1 MSVNPTQKKA
11 TIIEANRMLMHDMC
25 AKAGTQDPLIFV
37 TRNENGS
44 GSFTAMWESEA
55 AIIKTLLPAVDDGT
69 ASRMTTFEQQKNFVM
84 KRVPNTWSTPGVKYT
99 IVVCKFG
106 GVLMAKGELTFP
118 TYHQLLTEMYP
129 TALKR
134 SQTQTKQAR
143 SFAPS
148 SYAARTR
155 TTTAHAHEDDELRR
169 LRQRLAMQEEST
181 RRQLQMQEASSRQR
195 AHEAGGIRSAYH
207 SLNNGLTMQQA
218 LWFTY

>member
-1 MSVNPTQKKA
+1 MAEGGARGRRK
-11 TIIEANRMLMHDMC
+11 RR
-25 AKAGTQDPLIFV
+25 
-37 TRNENGS
+37 TR
-44 GSFTAMWESEA
+44 SFGGEGREEGLTEGVFAEED
-55 AIIKTLLPAVDDGT
+55 K
-69 ASRMTTFEQQKNFVM
+69 MTME
-84 KRVPNTWSTPGVKYT
+84 PW
-99 IVVCKFG
+99 VVCKFG
-106 GVLMAKGELTFP
+106 GILMAKGELTFP

-195 AHEAGGIRSAYH
+195 AHEAGGIQSAYH